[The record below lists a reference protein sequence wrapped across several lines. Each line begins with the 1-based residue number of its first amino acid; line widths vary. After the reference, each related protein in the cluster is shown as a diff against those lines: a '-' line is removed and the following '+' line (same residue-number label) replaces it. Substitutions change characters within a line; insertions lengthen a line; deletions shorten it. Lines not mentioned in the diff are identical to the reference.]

1 MEPYS
6 YSVTLSLSGRPHCCF
21 VSLSA
26 HQQLLLIPLCQH
38 QSRKTADLVF
48 SSTPLGETN
57 NKMSGHISCLS
68 LSCKETRM
76 FITEIC
82 FLFKKSKTH
91 FFPTPSLEVFLV
103 YQLNLLSVLPF
114 SARLKMHSRFPE
126 IITKHRHATF

>member
-1 MEPYS
+1 MEPF
-6 YSVTLSLSGRPHCCF
+6 TLCF
-21 VSLSA
+21 RIVLLCHS
-26 HQQLLLIPLCQH
+26 LLLRFSLCSSATSADSPLLTPP
-38 QSRKTADLVF
+38 SRKTADLVF
-48 SSTPLGETN
+48 SSTPLGEAN
-57 NKMSGHISCLS
+57 NKMSGHILCLS

-82 FLFKKSKTH
+82 FIFKKSKTH